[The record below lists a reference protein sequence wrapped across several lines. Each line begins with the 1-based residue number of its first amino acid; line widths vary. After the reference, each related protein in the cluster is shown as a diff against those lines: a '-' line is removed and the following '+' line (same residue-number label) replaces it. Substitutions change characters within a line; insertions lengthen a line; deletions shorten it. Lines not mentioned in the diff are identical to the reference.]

1 MATVIKNIND
11 LKKQVDL
18 ACGKAVKNACNRLL
32 GTLQQLIDTEFYDVF
47 IPDFYIRT
55 YQFWESATTE
65 MLSQTCGQVFMDK
78 SKMNY
83 NSYWSAERQ
92 LLAANIGSHGGIITD
107 ETKEHKF
114 WEAFIDFCEKYAVDI
129 LKEELIKQG
138 LKIK

>member
-1 MATVIKNIND
+1 MPTVIKNIND

-65 MLSQTCGQVFMDK
+65 MLNQTCGKVFMDK

-83 NSYWSAERQ
+83 NSYWTAERQ

-114 WEAFIDFCEKYAVDI
+114 WEAFIDFCEKYAVNI
-129 LKEELIKQG
+129 LKEELRKQG
-138 LKIK
+138 L

>member
-1 MATVIKNIND
+1 MPTAIKNIND
-11 LKKQVDL
+11 LKKQVNI
-18 ACGKAVKNACNRLL
+18 ACGKAVKNAGNRLL